1 MQLSRDCSLSMP
13 TEFIACIICAPSLLK
28 PSVSLSEYHRLDFDV
43 YERLLVVIIIWLCS
57 EKVTRLLFSFEV
69 KVKAAEQDRGKSTV
83 RLLIV
88 LDDTGYNTVK
98 EWLIMFKCF
107 VDHKS

>member
-1 MQLSRDCSLSMP
+1 LP

-57 EKVTRLLFSFEV
+57 ENDTRLLSLV
-69 KVKAAEQDRGKSTV
+69 KVKAAE
-83 RLLIV
+83 
-88 LDDTGYNTVK
+88 
-98 EWLIMFKCF
+98 
-107 VDHKS
+107 